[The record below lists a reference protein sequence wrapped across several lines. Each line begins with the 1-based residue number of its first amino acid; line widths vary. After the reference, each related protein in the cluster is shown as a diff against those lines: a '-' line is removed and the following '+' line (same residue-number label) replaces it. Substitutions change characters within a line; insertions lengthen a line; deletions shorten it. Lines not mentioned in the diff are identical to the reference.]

1 MYWRDISKIH
11 WKWGRVLLFKVYG
24 ILIDNFEHKGEEDT
38 IQYSYRL
45 GTSGNYTWNSDDYE
59 DNTNETL
66 HYTEDPIVSS
76 DIISSDC
83 GATVDG
89 NLTNVIEVDNK
100 QLVHIIAWYD
110 NEMGYSYQMVRT
122 LSKM

>member
-1 MYWRDISKIH
+1 MESLERYWRDISKIH

-66 HYTEDPIVSS
+66 SEQDDDAFPNGWASIIDYQNSS
-76 DIISSDC
+76 NSYPYCLKRTKHLGRWSMWN
-83 GATVDG
+83 GEK
-89 NLTNVIEVDNK
+89 EVYYGW
-100 QLVHIIAWYD
+100 I
-110 NEMGYSYQMVRT
+110 
-122 LSKM
+122 